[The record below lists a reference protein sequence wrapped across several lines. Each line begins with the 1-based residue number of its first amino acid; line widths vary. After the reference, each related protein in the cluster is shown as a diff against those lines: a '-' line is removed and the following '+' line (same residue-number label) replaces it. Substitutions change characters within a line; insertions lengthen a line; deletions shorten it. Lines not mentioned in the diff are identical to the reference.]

1 MKNPVAMLSAMR
13 RREPVSAVERVC
25 SVLMD
30 AIIILLIVLLAVYM
44 LFEPVVIEGSSME
57 KTISDGDT
65 VLIRK
70 THAAPARGSVVVFT
84 YGDTR
89 LIKRVVAV
97 AGDRVG
103 LCYGEDGNS
112 VELYLDSGSG
122 LTRLDESY
130 IAEPMDAAEPQSIY
144 GVRGMGIAE
153 NFAALSAGKKL
164 VTVEKGK
171 FIAFGDNRN
180 VSRDSRYYGQFDVGD
195 IVGQYVCTLKEGTFL
210 YSFFSFF
217 YFRGNSATDGA
228 KGA

>member
-13 RREPVSAVERVC
+13 RREPASAVEYVC
-25 SVLMD
+25 SALMNVIIVLLV
-30 AIIILLIVLLAVYM
+30 ALLAVYM

-57 KTISDGDT
+57 NTISDGDT

-70 THAAPARGSVVVFT
+70 THAAPARGSVVVFAK
-84 YGDTR
+84 DNTR

-103 LCYGEDGNS
+103 LCYGEDGKS

-130 IAEPMDAAEPQSIY
+130 ILAPMDAPSG
-144 GVRGMGIAE
+144 GVYDAMNIAE
-153 NFAALSAGKKL
+153 NFAALEAGEEL
-164 VTVEKGK
+164 ITVDAGK

-195 IVGQYVCTLKEGTFL
+195 IVGRYVCTLEKGTFL

>member
-57 KTISDGDT
+57 KTVSDGDT

-84 YGDTR
+84 QGDTR

-144 GVRGMGIAE
+144 GAMGIAE

-195 IVGQYVCTLKEGTFL
+195 IVGRYVCTLEKGTFL

>member
-57 KTISDGDT
+57 KTVSDGDT
-65 VLIRK
+65 VVIRK
-70 THAAPARGSVVVFT
+70 THAAPARGSVVVFA
-84 YGDTR
+84 YGNTR

-103 LCYGEDGNS
+103 LCYGADGNS

-130 IAEPMDAAEPQSIY
+130 IAEPMDAPSG
-144 GVRGMGIAE
+144 GVYEAMNIAA
-153 NFAALSAGKKL
+153 NFAALEAGEEL
-164 VTVEKGK
+164 ITVDAGK

-180 VSRDSRYYGQFDVGD
+180 VSRDSRYYGQFDVKK
-195 IVGQYVCTLKEGTFL
+195 IVGRYVCTLEKGTFL